1 MRKVIMNNKIK
12 IAQSVTRLEFGGVES
27 ILLNYIS
34 HMDKEKFDFH
44 IITQDINVDGCIK
57 QFEDAGVKVHI
68 VTHKN
73 KSISKNF
80 SDLRKLMKKEKF
92 DIVHSHM
99 TLTNFTV
106 LFFAKLAGVKVRIS
120 HSHNAFK
127 TNSFVKKVTWK
138 VLKVVNKICANV
150 YATCGYD
157 AGVFMFGKK
166 NMDNGKVYM
175 MNNAIDLNK
184 FKYNEGIRN
193 KIRQK
198 YGINNEICIGH
209 IGRFMEQK
217 NHLFLV
223 DIFAKFLKIHP
234 DAKLMLIG
242 SGELE
247 ENVKEYIIEK
257 NIESSVI
264 FTGNITNANECYQA
278 MDVFALPSLFE
289 GLPVVS
295 IEAQA
300 ADLKCLVSDRVD
312 KRCAITDNI
321 EFYSIEKSPEEWAEK
336 IDSMLG
342 IPRDTNVLN
351 DIRKAHY
358 DIEKE
363 SKELEKL
370 YIGEFE

>member
-1 MRKVIMNNKIK
+1 MDKKIK
-12 IAQSVTRLEFGGVES
+12 VAQSVTRLEFGGVES

-34 HMDKEKFDFH
+34 HMDRDKFDFH
-44 IITQDINVDGCIK
+44 VITQDINVDDCIK
-57 QFEDAGVKVHI
+57 QFEDNGIKVHI

-73 KSISKNF
+73 KSILKNF

-106 LFFAKLAGVKVRIS
+106 LFFAKLAGTKVRIS

-127 TNSFVKKVTWK
+127 TNNKIKKFVWGI
-138 VLKVVNKICANV
+138 LKVVNKVCANI

-175 MNNAIDLNK
+175 MNNAIDLEKFQYNK
-184 FKYNEGIRN
+184 EIRK

-198 YGINNEICIGH
+198 YNINDEICIGH

-217 NHLFLV
+217 NHLYLI
-223 DIFAKFLKIHP
+223 DIFSEFLKIHP
-234 DAKLMLIG
+234 TAKLMLVG
-242 SGELE
+242 SGELK
-247 ENVKEYIIEK
+247 ENVEKYVKEK
-257 NIESSVI
+257 NIEKSVI
-264 FTGNITNANECYQA
+264 FTGNITNTNECYQA
-278 MDVFALPSLFE
+278 MDIFVLPSLFE

-295 IEAQA
+295 VEAQT
-300 ADLKCLVSDRVD
+300 ADLKCLVSDKVD

-321 EFYSIEKSPEEWAEK
+321 EFYSIENSPEDWANK

-342 IPRDTNVLN
+342 VERNTDVLN

-358 DIEKE
+358 DILTEA
-363 SKELEKL
+363 KELENL
-370 YIGEFE
+370 YEKECNCGE